1 MLVGEEE
8 EGRGMARENVYGKF
22 GGCQDSGREWR
33 ERSRRVRRLLWEE
46 KGRKGAKLRQSA
58 VLEAHIS
65 TILLYAQSASNG
77 VPTHVTPLVYDAV
90 CVPTCVHSVPP
101 SATAD

>member
-1 MLVGEEE
+1 M
-8 EGRGMARENVYGKF
+8 
-22 GGCQDSGREWR
+22 
-33 ERSRRVRRLLWEE
+33 RRLLWEE

-77 VPTHVTPLVYDAV
+77 VPTHITQLVYGAV
-90 CVPTCVHSVPP
+90 CVPTCVYPVPP
-101 SATAD
+101 SAMAD